1 MGLSSR
7 AAALDN
13 KVSLPPIQLLQ
24 WQWQQQC
31 PLRKPSTTLCR
42 KLLGRVDPK
51 SPRKDISAHSQLL
64 FHLPFFL
71 SLLDIFKDKNSFLH
85 FSPEHFLTQFNNN
98 NSI

>member
-64 FHLPFFL
+64 FHLPFFFIL
-71 SLLDIFKDKNSFLH
+71 IRYFQRQEFISSF
-85 FSPEHFLTQFNNN
+85 FSRAFSH
-98 NSI
+98 SV